1 VKIAVSMITL
11 NEERYIRQALA
22 SCDFADTVAIVDGGS
37 TDGTHDIIK
46 EFGMPRVRGIVLP
59 WENHFGNQRQRSLKF
74 VDSDTD
80 WIIRLDADEQF
91 PPVFRQNIR
100 TLLAGLPENII
111 ACRIRQVN
119 LVYDEHTYSAARG
132 GWETWPRIWRN
143 LRLPDG
149 SPAWQWQGQ
158 VHEYTKLMTDKGLV
172 ECDESRIATLNV
184 PVLHYG
190 WLDRSRREEREALYS
205 KMKGS
210 GFAPGDLVNRSH
222 VAKELA
228 DVYFP
233 KGGLRTETPTVA
245 EETG

>member
-1 VKIAVSMITL
+1 MKIAVSMITL
-11 NEERYIRQALA
+11 NEEKYIRQALH
-22 SCDFADTVAIVDGGS
+22 SCDFADGIYIVDGGS
-37 TDGTHDIIK
+37 IDGTTNNIIYS
-46 EFGMPRVRGIVLP
+46 VLKPETEARFDTIP
-59 WENHFGNQRQRSLKF
+59 WANHFGNQRQRSLEMVPK
-74 VDSDTD
+74 DID

-91 PPVFRQNIR
+91 PPAFRQNIR

-158 VHEYTKLMTDKGLV
+158 VHEYTKLMTERGLV

-190 WLDRSRREEREALYS
+190 WLDRSRREEREALYT

-222 VAKELA
+222 VAKELSS
-228 DVYFP
+228 VYFETSTV
-233 KGGLRTETPTVA
+233 TE
-245 EETG
+245 ES